1 MEKFIKQC
9 DKVEDEIL
17 AMMGNLEKML
27 EDSSTTFKIESDA
40 QQIYEEDSSDV
51 AEVQKQIKKKALKI
65 NHQLTKIDKGLKKV
79 LNNLED
85 EVPDQRDK
93 NKGQVLKIEVD
104 KKINKLILE
113 MQAM

>member
-27 EDSSTTFKIESDA
+27 EHSSSMFKIATDA
-40 QQIYEEDSSDV
+40 QLFEEDSNDITEIKS
-51 AEVQKQIKKKALKI
+51 QIKEKALKI
-65 NHQLTKIDKGLKKV
+65 NGQITKIDKGLKKV

-93 NKGQVLKIEVD
+93 NKGEVMKIEVD
-104 KKINKLILE
+104 KKINKLILDI
-113 MQAM
+113 

>member
-1 MEKFIKQC
+1 
-9 DKVEDEIL
+9 
-17 AMMGNLEKML
+17 
-27 EDSSTTFKIESDA
+27 
-40 QQIYEEDSSDV
+40 
-51 AEVQKQIKKKALKI
+51 
-65 NHQLTKIDKGLKKV
+65 V